1 MGRKKCRSN
10 NDELSQN
17 DNEIMLLV
25 FVLKAIGHQVNA
37 KLAE

>member
-10 NDELSQN
+10 NDQLIQN
-17 DNEIMLLV
+17 DYKNMLLV
-25 FVLKAIGHQVNA
+25 FVLKAIRHLVKA